1 MFIRLNNYDRI
12 YFMKNLFKLSI
23 ASSIG
28 LLIFLFVMKIVGW
41 GKINEAIILFSGF
54 KGLIIVLLTFFIAMI
69 SCLNWKLILQSQ
81 GFNISIKELTKL
93 WLAGFSVSYLTPFT
107 GLGGEAL
114 QIYFLNKKFNI
125 SWEKSTASVIIRKI
139 LSATFFLLFL
149 VTGVLSFCFYGYSP
163 QGTIIWLVFLV
174 IGGLFGSL
182 LFFYFKIL
190 KKESI
195 LRWLLKF
202 IGIKKEK
209 IEGHKN
215 GKIIFDTERE
225 IIEFFSSK
233 SRIFWKSSMLA
244 FLRYFLLFFRAGL
257 IIFFLGEGVEALKV
271 LSVYGFTN
279 FALMFPFPAGIGSIE
294 AASAFT
300 FNALGMG
307 AGNGTVYAMTL
318 RAADLFLCSFGIVI
332 SIKLGLNLAGKK
344 LLNFTDKLKR

>member
-1 MFIRLNNYDRI
+1 
-12 YFMKNLFKLSI
+12 MKNIFKLLI
-23 ASSIG
+23 ASGIG
-28 LLIFLFVMKIVGW
+28 LLVFLFVMQIVGW
-41 GKINEAIILFSGF
+41 GKINEAIVLFSGF

-81 GFNISIKELTKL
+81 GFNISIKELIKL

-107 GLGGEAL
+107 LLGGEAL

-125 SWEKSTASVIIRKI
+125 SWKKSTASVIIRKI

-149 VTGVLSFCFYGYSP
+149 VTGVLSFCFYGYFP

-195 LRWLLKF
+195 LRWLLRF
-202 IGIKKEK
+202 IGIKKERV
-209 IEGHKN
+209 ESHKN
-215 GKIIFDTERE
+215 GKIIFDTEKE
-225 IIEFFSSK
+225 IIKFFSSK
-233 SRIFWKSSMLA
+233 SKIFWKSFILA

-257 IIFFLGEGVEALKV
+257 IIFFLGEGIGALKA

-279 FALMFPFPAGIGSIE
+279 FALIFPFPAGIGSIE

-307 AGNGTVYAMTL
+307 AGNGTIYAMTL
-318 RAADLFLCSFGIVI
+318 RAADLFLCLLGIVI
-332 SIKLGLNLAGKK
+332 SIKLGLNLAEKK
-344 LLNFTDKLKR
+344 LLNFVDKLKN

>member
-1 MFIRLNNYDRI
+1 
-12 YFMKNLFKLSI
+12 MKNIFKLLIVSG
-23 ASSIG
+23 IG
-28 LLIFLFVMKIVGW
+28 LLIFLFVMEIVGW
-41 GKINEAIILFSGF
+41 SKMNEAIVLFSGY
-54 KGLIIVLLTFFIAMI
+54 KGLIIVSLTFFIAMI

-81 GFNISIKELTKL
+81 GFNVPIKELIKL

-107 GLGGEAL
+107 LLGGEVL
-114 QIYFLNKKFNI
+114 QIYFLNKNFNI

-149 VTGVLSFCFYGYSP
+149 LTGVLSFCFYGYFP
-163 QGTIIWLVFLV
+163 PGTMIWLVFLV

-190 KKESI
+190 NKESI
-195 LRWLLKF
+195 LRWLLRF

-215 GKIIFDTERE
+215 GKIIFDVERE
-225 IIEFFSSK
+225 IINFFSFK
-233 SRIFWKSSMLA
+233 SRIFWKSFTLA

-257 IIFFLGEGVEALKV
+257 IIFFLGESIGILKT

-279 FALMFPFPAGIGSIE
+279 FALMFPFPAGIGSTE

-300 FNALGMG
+300 FNALGIG
-307 AGNGTVYAMTL
+307 AGNGAIYAMTL
-318 RAADLFLCSFGIVI
+318 RAADLFLCLLGIII
-332 SIKLGLNLAGKK
+332 SIKLGLNLAEKK
-344 LLNFTDKLKR
+344 LLNFFDRPET

>member
-1 MFIRLNNYDRI
+1 
-12 YFMKNLFKLSI
+12 MKNIFKFLI
-23 ASSIG
+23 VSSIG
-28 LLIFLFVMKIVGW
+28 LLIFLFVMQIVGW
-41 GKINEAIILFSGF
+41 GKINEALVLFSGF
-54 KGLIIVLLTFFIAMI
+54 KGLIIVILTFFIAII

-81 GFNISIKELTKL
+81 GFNIPVKELIKL
-93 WLAGFSVSYLTPFT
+93 WLAGFSISYLTPFAF
-107 GLGGEAL
+107 LGGEAL

-149 VTGVLSFCFYGYSP
+149 ITGVLSFCFYGYFP
-163 QGTIIWLVFLV
+163 QGTMVWLVFLV

-202 IGIKKEK
+202 MGIEKSK

-215 GKIIFDTERE
+215 GKVIFDTERE

-233 SRIFWKSSMLA
+233 SKIFWKSSMLA

-257 IIFFLGEGVEALKV
+257 IIFFLGESIEVLKV

-279 FALMFPFPAGIGSIE
+279 FALMFPFPAGIGSID

-300 FNALGMG
+300 FNALAMG
-307 AGNGTVYAMTL
+307 AGNGTIYAMTL
-318 RAADLFLCSFGIVI
+318 RAADLFLCLLGII
-332 SIKLGLNLAGKK
+332 TSIKLGLNLAQKK
-344 LLNFTDKLKR
+344 LSNFVNKLKN